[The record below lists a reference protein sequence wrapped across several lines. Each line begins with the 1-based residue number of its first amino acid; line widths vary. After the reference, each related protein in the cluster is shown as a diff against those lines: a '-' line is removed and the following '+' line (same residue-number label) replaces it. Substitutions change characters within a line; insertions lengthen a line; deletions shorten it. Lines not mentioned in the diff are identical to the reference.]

1 MDYSIPQDFGLVSL
15 RQSSDTKSTDVMV
28 SLVDDF
34 GFRRLDLLKID
45 VEGMEFQVLTGAR
58 RSLVEF
64 RPWVWCEYNLSD
76 VDALKSCFD
85 GLDYTFFRFDKQ
97 NMLCAPR
104 KRLVESGI
112 KVEAETM

>member
-1 MDYSIPQDFGLVSL
+1 
-15 RQSSDTKSTDVMV
+15 MV
-28 SLVDDF
+28 KVETLDLMCF
-34 GFRRLDLLKID
+34 HRLDLLKID
-45 VEGMEFQVLTGAR
+45 VEGMEYQVLTGAR

-64 RPWVWCEYNLSD
+64 RPWCWVEYNLSD

-85 GLDYTFFRFDKQ
+85 GLDYTFYRFDQQ

-112 KVEAETM
+112 TVEAETM